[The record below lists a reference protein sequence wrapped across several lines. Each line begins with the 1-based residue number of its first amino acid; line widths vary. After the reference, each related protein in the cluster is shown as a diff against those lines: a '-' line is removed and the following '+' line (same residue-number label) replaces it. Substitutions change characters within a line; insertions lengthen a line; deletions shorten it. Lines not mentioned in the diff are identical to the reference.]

1 MIIPPQIC
9 GGCKRSILGHNKNVI
24 CATCSK
30 ICHFKCAAQ
39 LDYQLTHPPSNTSNA
54 VWHCKDCAIR
64 ENAAGSSEPRYNP
77 FLNFLQNNGTRI
89 DSINCND
96 EFHIASEI
104 LENCK
109 AFESISDFN
118 HQISRANF
126 KCSEPTNFSI
136 FFNNIDGNKTNFDS
150 LTVDLKRH
158 ETTFSVIA
166 VCETNID
173 SSHKN
178 MYHIEGYDS
187 CYQSKIA
194 DKSKGSGLGL
204 YIKDAYTFD
213 TISESSVC
221 SPDIETLFIKI
232 TNTHEPITIGV
243 VYRPPNGNL
252 INFNHQF
259 HSILEILPKS
269 NVFITGDF
277 NINLHS
283 VNEHAGTR
291 LFQESFLSTGIYP
304 TISLSTHEMPNC
316 NASCIDNIL
325 TNNTANVTLSATIKD
340 SVSHHLPIV
349 CLSISEQFATISGN
363 KLPST
368 NTFSRY
374 NFNQSNTAVMLSNT
388 LVLSDHHLNNTLQ
401 PDFDGLVS
409 AFTDIVN
416 NTCKEEITT
425 KSKRNP
431 VDNPWITQG
440 IIISVNKKHFL
451 YKSWQKTIKNKKDP
465 DDQGDPEHHNRYLNH
480 RKLLNYI
487 IKHAKESYNVK
498 KIEEAEGDMKATWKL
513 INHIRG
519 KKNSKIAPAFFI
531 DGELVR
537 EQRVIAHSFNEYFVS
552 IAKHLNDSI
561 DLNLNLQSVPTF
573 ESYMFSRSNKSMVLE
588 ACTVGE
594 IEEIVKTFSSGK
606 SSDIPVHAIKLSIS
620 ILSPILC
627 KYFNHF
633 MDIGV
638 FPDILKIG
646 KITPVYKNKGRKQCF
661 DSFRPISTLPIFGKI
676 FEKIIYARL
685 YSFFLTQNF
694 MYSKQFGFRK
704 GHCTSHA
711 LNYSVNFLTNAI
723 SKNKHLIGIF
733 IDLSKAFD
741 TIDHGKLLV
750 KLDNYGVRGNCHSLL
765 KSYISNRKQF
775 TSFNNENSS
784 KANVMFGVP
793 QGSVLGPL
801 LFLIYVNDIINC
813 SPYGEFILYAD
824 DTNIFVVAD
833 SKAEAFKKANNVLE
847 LVNRYMLSNL
857 LHINTG
863 KCYFMY
869 FRPNLYSRSI
879 CSRTEPYDR
888 EAKLFL
894 SGVQVKQVPTIK
906 FLGVTIDENL
916 NWLPH
921 IENLKRKLILS
932 QGALYRIKDS
942 IPKRLHKT
950 LYHSLFESHLTYG
963 ISVWGSQS
971 HSVLQRLFAIQKSCV
986 RMLFGN
992 QYALSKPE
1000 TYCYC
1005 KWGSSGIMLCCEKCN
1020 RWYHDECLGLSESE
1034 ISNVNSFYCAECINK
1049 NKGLKT
1055 TYLNDPQALS
1065 HCASCSE
1072 PAQDIMANCGSCKDS
1087 FHPDCINYD
1096 EAEINQILL
1105 FFCESCTFNKV
1116 YPKIIYK
1123 DYTKEHTKPLFKK
1136 HEILSIHN
1144 LYPYYC
1150 LLELYKILK
1159 FRTPYSLFELLRI
1172 LDGRSGNLNLAV
1184 PMTSLQCQRQNFFYQ
1199 STALWNKCYKKLL
1212 TPSKAVLHSDHTTAL
1227 NLTSSE
1233 FVFFDFSTK
1242 VGSFKTRLRIMLH
1255 NLQSSGDETSWSE
1268 LNYHIRA
1275 V

>member
-1 MIIPPQIC
+1 M
-9 GGCKRSILGHNKNVI
+9 L
-24 CATCSK
+24 
-30 ICHFKCAAQ
+30 
-39 LDYQLTHPPSNTSNA
+39 
-54 VWHCKDCAIR
+54 
-64 ENAAGSSEPRYNP
+64 
-77 FLNFLQNNGTRI
+77 
-89 DSINCND
+89 SINPQFPN
-96 EFHIASEI
+96 
-104 LENCK
+104 LGVG
-109 AFESISDFN
+109 
-118 HQISRANF
+118 HQPLD
-126 KCSEPTNFSI
+126 PTNFTI

-158 ETTFSVIA
+158 ETKFSVIA
-166 VCETNID
+166 ICETNID

-178 MYHIEGYDS
+178 MYPVEGYDS

-204 YIKDAYTFD
+204 YIKDTYTYD
-213 TISESSVC
+213 EISESSIC
-221 SPDIETLFIKI
+221 SPDIEALFIKI
-232 TNTHEPITIGV
+232 TNTNAPIIIGV

-252 INFNHQF
+252 NNFNQQF
-259 HSILEILPKS
+259 HSILETLPKS
-269 NVFITGDF
+269 NVYIAGDF

-283 VNEHAGTR
+283 VYEHASAR
-291 LFQESFLSTGIYP
+291 LFQESFLSTGFYP

-325 TNNTANVTLSATIKD
+325 TNNSANVTLSATIKD

-349 CLSISEQFATISGN
+349 CHSISDQFTTITGN
-363 KLPST
+363 AELPLT
-368 NTFSRY
+368 TTFSRY
-374 NFNQSNTAVMLSNT
+374 NFNQSNTGALLTDIVT
-388 LVLSDHHLNNTLQ
+388 LSDHHNNILYT
-401 PDFDGLVS
+401 DFDGLLS
-409 AFTDIVN
+409 TFADIVDN
-416 NTCKEEITT
+416 RCKEEITT

-440 IIISVNKKHFL
+440 IITSVNNKHKMS
-451 YKSWQKTIKNKKDP
+451 KSWQQTIKNNKDP
-465 DDQGDPEHHNRYLNH
+465 DDQGDPELHAKYLNH
-480 RKLLNYI
+480 RKLLNYT

-519 KKNSKIAPAFFI
+519 KKTSKIAPAFFI

-537 EQRVIAHSFNEYFVS
+537 EQRVIAHSFNQYFVS

-561 DLNLNLQSVPTF
+561 DLNMQSVPTF

-588 ACTVGE
+588 ACTPGE
-594 IEEIVKTFSSGK
+594 IEDIVKTFSSSK
-606 SSDIPVHAIKLSIS
+606 SSDIPVHAVKLCIS
-620 ILSPILC
+620 ILAPILS

-646 KITPVYKNKGRKQCF
+646 KITPVYKNKGQKQCF
-661 DSFRPISTLPIFGKI
+661 GSFRPISTLPIFGKI
-676 FEKIIYARL
+676 FEKIIYVRL
-685 YSFFLTQNF
+685 YSFFLSQNF

-711 LNYSVNFLTNAI
+711 LNYSINFLTNAI

-765 KSYISNRKQF
+765 ESYISNRKQF
-775 TSFNNENSS
+775 TSFNNENSP
-784 KANVMFGVP
+784 KASVMFGVP

-801 LFLIYVNDIINC
+801 LFLIYVNDIVNC

-824 DTNIFVVAD
+824 DTNIFIAAD
-833 SKAEAFKKANNVLE
+833 SKAEAFKKANEVLE

-857 LHINTG
+857 LHINTD

-894 SGVQVKQVPTIK
+894 SDARVKQVPTIK

-921 IENLKRKLILS
+921 IENLKSKLILS

-963 ISVWGSQS
+963 ISVWGCQS
-971 HSVLQRLFAIQKSCV
+971 NSVLQKLFAIQKSCV

-992 QYALSKPE
+992 QHALSKPE

-1034 ISNVNSFYCAECINK
+1034 ICNVDKFYCAECTNK
-1049 NKGLKT
+1049 NKGLKI
-1055 TYLNDPQALS
+1055 TYHTDPLVLG
-1065 HCASCSE
+1065 HCVSCSG
-1072 PAQDIMANCGSCKDS
+1072 PAREVMANCGSCKSS

-1096 EAEINQILL
+1096 ETEINQILL
-1105 FFCESCTFNKV
+1105 FFCESCTINNA

-1150 LLELYKILK
+1150 LLELYKVLK

-1172 LDGRSGNLNLAV
+1172 LDGRSSNLNLAV
-1184 PMTSLQCQRQNFFYQ
+1184 PMTSLQCQRNNFFYQ
-1199 STALWNKCYKKLL
+1199 STILWNKYYKKLL
-1212 TPSKAVLHSDHTTAL
+1212 TPSKAVLHSSHTTAL

-1233 FVFFDFSTK
+1233 FIFFDFSTK
-1242 VGSFKTRLRIMLH
+1242 VSSFKTRLRHLLH
-1255 NLQSSGDETSWSE
+1255 QLQSSGNEASWCES
-1268 LNYHIRA
+1268 NYNNQI